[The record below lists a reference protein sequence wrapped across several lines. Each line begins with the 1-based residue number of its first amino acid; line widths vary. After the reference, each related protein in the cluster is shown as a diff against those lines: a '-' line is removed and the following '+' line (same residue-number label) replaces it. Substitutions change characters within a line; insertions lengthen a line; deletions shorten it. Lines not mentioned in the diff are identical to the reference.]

1 VREAL
6 ESLAPDCVLVE
17 GPPDADELIHWLG
30 HPALVLPVALLIYRP
45 DVPLPDGP
53 QLAQQRAQQ
62 RATFYPF
69 AIFSPEL
76 QAIRFALE
84 RGSAVRFMDLP
95 QANQLAASHKA
106 TPPPVDPFKQIATLT
121 GDQHYEAWWNRL
133 VEQHQRGGDAL
144 QLFAAILSLM
154 QTVRE
159 AAEAQSPP
167 PGNGSEP
174 EAAGRRLA
182 LQREAYMRHCI
193 RRAAA
198 EGHQRIAV
206 VCGAW
211 HGPALARL
219 SAENE
224 LEDAGL
230 LDGFAAVKVEV
241 SLVPWTYGRL
251 AQASG
256 YGAGIHSPGWYHHL
270 WEAAEVGRPP
280 VEMSASWLAR
290 VAGLLRNEDLEVSP
304 AHVIEAVRL
313 AEALAALRGL
323 PFPGLAE
330 LNEAT
335 QSAICFGAHEP
346 MDLIRRRLILG
357 ERMGILPPG
366 VPLVPLQRDLY
377 RQQQQL
383 RLWPEAE
390 KSTLTLDL
398 REDAHLS
405 RSHLLHRLTI
415 LEIPWGRPLPVRG
428 QSGTYAE
435 LWELQWL
442 PEFSA
447 RVVQA
452 SMWGNTVREAAA
464 AFVEDTASRATE
476 LPALTGLIDPVTLAD
491 LPEAIPPLLA
501 RIEELA
507 ATSSDVSYMME
518 TLPPL
523 AQVLRY
529 GGLRQTAEHKAQMRR
544 VFDHL
549 LARVCIGLPGAC
561 LSLDDSAAA
570 SLFERLVTVDNAVR
584 MMQDNT
590 QTEQWVGQWQEV
602 LGRLADQ
609 HHIHGLLAG
618 RACRLLHDAAVL
630 SAGEVST
637 RMRRTLPRGRHDSQQ
652 TKGAA
657 DWLDGFL
664 RNSGLILVHDAA
676 LWRLVDGWIAGLERE
691 RFEEVLPLLRRAFS
705 TFPEAIRQQLQERVR
720 YGGARPDERKPLARF
735 NQEQADAVLDY
746 VAQLLGL

>member
-1 VREAL
+1 
-6 ESLAPDCVLVE
+6 
-17 GPPDADELIHWLG
+17 
-30 HPALVLPVALLIYRP
+30 
-45 DVPLPDGP
+45 
-53 QLAQQRAQQ
+53 
-62 RATFYPF
+62 
-69 AIFSPEL
+69 
-76 QAIRFALE
+76 
-84 RGSAVRFMDLP
+84 
-95 QANQLAASHKA
+95 
-106 TPPPVDPFKQIATLT
+106 
-121 GDQHYEAWWNRL
+121 
-133 VEQHQRGGDAL
+133 
-144 QLFAAILSLM
+144 
-154 QTVRE
+154 
-159 AAEAQSPP
+159 
-167 PGNGSEP
+167 
-174 EAAGRRLA
+174 
-182 LQREAYMRHCI
+182 
-193 RRAAA
+193 
-198 EGHQRIAV
+198 
-206 VCGAW
+206 
-211 HGPALARL
+211 
-219 SAENE
+219 
-224 LEDAGL
+224 
-230 LDGFAAVKVEV
+230 
-241 SLVPWTYGRL
+241 L

-270 WEAAEVGRPP
+270 WEAADVGRRP

-290 VAGLLRNEDLEVSP
+290 VAGLLRDEDLDVSP

-335 QSAICFGAHEP
+335 QSAICFGEREP
-346 MDLIRRRLILG
+346 MDLIRRRLIVG

-377 RQQQQL
+377 DQQQQL

-390 KSTLTLDL
+390 KSTLALDL
-398 REDAHLS
+398 RESLHLS
-405 RSHLLHRLTI
+405 RSHLLHRLEL
-415 LEIPWGRPLPVRG
+415 LEIPWGRARPVRG

-452 SMWGNTVREAAA
+452 SVWGITVRDAAV
-464 AFVEDTASRATE
+464 AFVEDMASRATE
-476 LPALTGLIDPVTLAD
+476 LPALTGLIDRVALAD

-507 ATSSDVSYMME
+507 ATSSDVSHMME

-529 GGLRQTAEHKAQMRR
+529 GSLRQTAEHQAQMRR

-570 SLFERLVTVDNAVR
+570 LMFERLVMVDNAVR
-584 MMQDNT
+584 TMQDT
-590 QTEQWVGQWQEV
+590 AQAEQWQEV
-602 LGRLADQ
+602 LTRLADQ
-609 HHIHGLLAG
+609 HRIHGLLAG
-618 RACRLLHDAAVL
+618 RACRLLHDAAVF
-630 SAGEVST
+630 SADEVSI
-637 RMRRTLPRGRHDSQQ
+637 RMRRTLPRGRHDWQQ
-652 TKGAA
+652 TKDAA

-664 RNSGLILVHDAA
+664 RNSGLILIHDAA
-676 LWRLVDGWIAGLERE
+676 LWRLVDSWIAGLERG

-720 YGGARPDERKPLARF
+720 YGVARPDERTPVARF
-735 NQEQADAVLDY
+735 NQEQADVVLDY